1 MLSFSSWIWQKA
13 FDRLEWDF
21 IAIALLRQGIMVISS
36 TSSEPVYPLPHSRS
50 LSMDSHAYFSSA
62 TRYSPRLSLITF
74 LLSQLINCPIGFN
87 LRCKIAIG
95 QVSLWDFG
103 SKLPPIHSMLFPDDV
118 ILCGNAS
125 VAEATTIRHIF
136 QELSAASG

>member
-1 MLSFSSWIWQKA
+1 MGFYRHCSPTSRYHGYFINLIRTCISTPTFSVLVNGQ
-13 FDRLEWDF
+13 
-21 IAIALLRQGIMVISS
+21 
-36 TSSEPVYPLPHSRS
+36 
-50 LSMDSHAYFSSA
+50 
-62 TRYSPRLSLITF
+62 PRLLFERNKVSAKAVTYRLTF
-74 LLSQLINCPIGFN
+74 LLLQLINCPIGFN